1 MHSSM
6 RIMFYEKYLQYKI
19 GDENSKTFVKRI
31 AISLLIKRLKGTWK
45 LINKIKNQNI
55 LNPEQLLLLEE
66 LEKKLKWLLTKIFLE
81 KEEIISLKNIC
92 LIIRFQLFSIP
103 TIYINVIYLL
113 QEFTELYPI
122 QLKKELFKNTKN
134 LKEIL
139 KWKGFE
145 CENEKEQ
152 KLALIEQRAYLTR
165 EHTKFIKKEWKNKL
179 SKICEK
185 PGIKT
190 RFQQLIPQL
199 KMFSVVLKTL
209 DGEGK
214 GGGFL

>member
-1 MHSSM
+1 MLLLCNAF
-6 RIMFYEKYLQYKI
+6 IN
-19 GDENSKTFVKRI
+19 ENY
-31 AISLLIKRLKGTWK
+31 IKRDVE
-45 LINKIKNQNI
+45 NI

-122 QLKKELFKNTKN
+122 QLKKELIISNSIKRR
-134 LKEIL
+134 I
-139 KWKGFE
+139 GFE

-165 EHTKFIKKEWKNKL
+165 EHTKFIKKEWKNKFRHECRL
-179 SKICEK
+179 YKKKKNSISNYTREREHGQI
-185 PGIKT
+185 PSISQSTGYTEIK
-190 RFQQLIPQL
+190 RHGNCFGWR
-199 KMFSVVLKTL
+199 L
-209 DGEGK
+209 DSFH
-214 GGGFL
+214 FL